1 MSALSLP
8 TEYRGHPIVD
18 LLERRGYRF
27 LADEDHAN
35 AVGEAI
41 NVFVEYQSER
51 TEFLRRMLK
60 QDRCTR
66 AVFRYRLAE
75 GNLAVNH
82 IMEIWKDAF
91 EYGFS
96 DRDGAYQDKPAE
108 AAKRLGSMLS
118 DFEDVNVRRAGDIRP
133 LPRLLRIIIDGVPT
147 MWLHTRGLSD
157 IEMILLVGLDEMTY
171 QDPMV
176 AASVEL
182 EDRGIY
188 FDSMNVDHCR
198 LLEEDADKIAG
209 EHANTRKRVQR
220 VWDTVQEML

>member
-8 TEYRGHPIVD
+8 KEYRGHPIVD
-18 LLERRGYRF
+18 LLEYRGYRF

-35 AVGEAI
+35 AIGEAI
-41 NVFVEYQSER
+41 NVFIEYRSER

-60 QDRCTR
+60 QDRCTPD
-66 AVFRYRLAE
+66 VLRYRLAE
-75 GNLAVNH
+75 GNLAVNF

-96 DRDGAYQDKPAE
+96 DRDGAYQDKPTE

-118 DFEDVNVRRAGDIRP
+118 DFEDVNVRSVGDIRP

-147 MWLHTRGLSD
+147 LWVHSRGLAD
-157 IEMILLVGLDEMTY
+157 MEDILLFGLDEMTY

-182 EDRGIY
+182 EDLGIC

-198 LLEEDADKIAG
+198 LLEEDGDRIKG
-209 EHANTRKRVQR
+209 GHANTRKRVRR
-220 VWDTVQEML
+220 VWDTLQGML